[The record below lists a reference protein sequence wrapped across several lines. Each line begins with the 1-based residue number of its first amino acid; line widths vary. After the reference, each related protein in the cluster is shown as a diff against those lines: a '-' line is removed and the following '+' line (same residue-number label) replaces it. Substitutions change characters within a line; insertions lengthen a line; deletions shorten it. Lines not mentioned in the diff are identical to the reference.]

1 MKNLR
6 NPEKIHI
13 QQLHYI
19 SQLDQLAE
27 RESFP
32 PFERLFY
39 LDVIHHHLQLFVERF
54 WLEIT
59 ESTISLSS
67 TESIV
72 RMLQVS
78 STRVIE
84 IIDEVNAKGGPFK
97 FILEPTKEKKRALLQ
112 ALVSTQAISPN
123 DFLSAKPYVCY
134 QGQYYEPE
142 TLLEI
147 EHKANGQYVLYPIP
161 MVLADEISLCTLYR
175 HRVRKFDDMS
185 GQEEIIR
192 TCRLHPACGQ
202 AIAFQT
208 TDTRLPSNPSVTT
221 WQAPPASFISWS
233 CLINRASDD
242 AEYRF
247 SPTKKRAP
255 VAIAQRHTDSLL
267 HFPFNHFEDVVRLVE
282 AALNGGQVAHIIW
295 TVYRVKPGGLME
307 QLFTLVL
314 QHKIPLTLIVEV
326 KASYEECSNSALAR
340 RLQAQ
345 GAAILYSSNNKKN
358 HAKWALIQ
366 FKPETEPDI
375 SLISTGNWHEDHA
388 KTYVDFVLVSCNKLI
403 ARDLLAMYRFLKR
416 DIMPTF
422 ECLLVTPF
430 NLYHGLTRKIQA
442 TVQCAGAGQAAS
454 IFLKANDLSYTPLI
468 KQLEAARRAGVMIT
482 LCIRTC
488 CLLFDGDGVV
498 TSRHVGR
505 FLEHFRLMVFQVAGE
520 KREIYLGSGDF
531 KARNFNRRY
540 EVFVPVLDNDVQ
552 AYMEKVIE
560 LYTDARFKQYS
571 YQSLQHDKLH
581 PGQSIHDWL
590 QDNYE
595 WL

>member
-1 MKNLR
+1 MNLR

-27 RESFP
+27 RGDFP
-32 PFERLFY
+32 LFERLFY

-59 ESTISLSS
+59 ESNISPSS
-67 TESIV
+67 IETIV
-72 RMLQVS
+72 RILQVS
-78 STRVIE
+78 SARVTE
-84 IIDEVNAKGGPFK
+84 IIGEVNEKAGPFT
-97 FILEPTKEKKRALLQ
+97 FVLAPTEEKKRALLQ
-112 ALVSTQAISPN
+112 GLLSSKAVLPN
-123 DFLSAKPYVCY
+123 DFVSAKPYVFHE
-134 QGQYYEPE
+134 GKYYEVE
-142 TLLEI
+142 TLLQI
-147 EHKANGQYVLYPIP
+147 ERAANGKYAVYPIP

-175 HRVRKFDDMS
+175 HRVRKFDDMPS
-185 GQEEIIR
+185 HEDIIR

-208 TDTRLPSNPSVTT
+208 TDMGLAWSSPVTT
-221 WQAPPASFISWS
+221 WEVPPASFINWS
-233 CLINRASDD
+233 CLTDRNIAD
-242 AEYRF
+242 AEYKFPPIKQRD
-247 SPTKKRAP
+247 P
-255 VAIAQRHTDSLL
+255 VAIAQRQTDSLL
-267 HFPFNHFEDVVRLVE
+267 HFPFNHFEDLVGLVE
-282 AALNGGQVAHIIW
+282 AAINGGQVEHIIW
-295 TVYRVKPGGLME
+295 TVYRVKAGGLME
-307 QLFTLVL
+307 QLFKLILRHKIRLTLV
-314 QHKIPLTLIVEV
+314 VEI
-326 KASYEECSNSALAR
+326 KASYEECSNSAMAK

-345 GAAILYSSNNKKN
+345 GAIILYSSNNKKH

-375 SLISTGNWHEDHA
+375 SLISTGNWHEEHA

-403 ARDLLAMYRFLKR
+403 ARDLSAMYRFLKS

-422 ECLLVTPF
+422 ECLWVTPF
-430 NLYHGLTRKIQA
+430 NFYNGLTRKIQFA
-442 TVQCAGAGQAAS
+442 VQQAEAGEGAS

-488 CLLFDGDGVV
+488 CLLFDGDGLV

-505 FLEHFRLMVFQVAGE
+505 FLEHFRLMVFQVAGG

-540 EVFVPVLDNDVQ
+540 EIFVPVLDNDVH
-552 AYMEKVIE
+552 AYIEKIVD
-560 LYTDARFKQYS
+560 LYTDARFKQHS

-590 QDNYE
+590 LANYE
-595 WL
+595 RL